1 MKFLDKLIPILNGV
15 TDRFIRGSYYG
26 GAVDFYKATNYING
40 SSENLYYYDVNS
52 LYPYAML
59 KPMPMNLIR
68 SYNDKECKDINL
80 DNFFGFL
87 EVDVECSDYI
97 SKPVLPV
104 KYKGK
109 TIYPKGSWT
118 ATYFSHAWQE
128 LKEVM
133 KLGYTI
139 SKIHKAY
146 EFDSDILF
154 HDYIMEMYQLKKY
167 AKGGMHENDG

>member
-1 MKFLDKLIPILNGV
+1 
-15 TDRFIRGSYYG
+15 
-26 GAVDFYKATNYING
+26 
-40 SSENLYYYDVNS
+40 
-52 LYPYAML
+52 ML

-87 EVDVECSDYI
+87 EVDVECSDSI

-104 KYKGK
+104 KYLGK

-118 ATYFSHAWQE
+118 ATYFSQE